1 MPKVSSI
8 TFNEFTVKDSFAFA
22 EEFVHQYGKLFMVSL
37 DIDSLLTHIP
47 LKETINICTNLLYNN
62 IDVIEGINKSDFE
75 NLLSMATQDL
85 HFMFND
91 ILYKQ
96 IDGVV
101 KGRPLGSTM
110 ANVFF
115 SFYEAKGYSALTNS
129 NQLFTYV
136 DDIFVL
142 FESAEQLSK
151 CNAYLTT
158 CHPNMSFSFE
168 QEINGKLSFL
178 DIEVSRQQS
187 KFVTRVYRKPAFS
200 GVVYPF

>member
-22 EEFVHQYGKLFMVSL
+22 EEFVHQHGKLFMVSL

-47 LKETINICTNLLYNN
+47 LKETISICTKLLYNN

-101 KGRPLGSTM
+101 KGRP
-110 ANVFF
+110 
-115 SFYEAKGYSALTNS
+115 
-129 NQLFTYV
+129 
-136 DDIFVL
+136 
-142 FESAEQLSK
+142 
-151 CNAYLTT
+151 
-158 CHPNMSFSFE
+158 
-168 QEINGKLSFL
+168 
-178 DIEVSRQQS
+178 
-187 KFVTRVYRKPAFS
+187 
-200 GVVYPF
+200 

>member
-8 TFNEFTVKDSFAFA
+8 TFNEFTVKYSFAFA

-47 LKETINICTNLLYNN
+47 LKETINICTKRLYNN

-101 KGRPLGSTM
+101 KGRPLGPTM

-115 SFYEAKGYSALTNS
+115 SFYETKGYSALTDS
-129 NQLFTYV
+129 DQLFTE
-136 DDIFVL
+136 DMLMIFL
-142 FESAEQLSK
+142 FYLNQLNSSQNVMHILLHVILICLFHLNK
-151 CNAYLTT
+151 
-158 CHPNMSFSFE
+158 
-168 QEINGKLSFL
+168 K
-178 DIEVSRQQS
+178 
-187 KFVTRVYRKPAFS
+187 
-200 GVVYPF
+200 

>member
-22 EEFVHQYGKLFMVSL
+22 EEFVPQYGKLFMVSL

-85 HFMFND
+85 YFMFND

-101 KGRPLGSTM
+101 KGRPLGPTM

-129 NQLFTYV
+129 NQLFTE
-136 DDIFVL
+136 DMLMIFL
-142 FESAEQLSK
+142 FYLNQLNSSQNVMHILLHVILICLFHLNK
-151 CNAYLTT
+151 
-158 CHPNMSFSFE
+158 
-168 QEINGKLSFL
+168 K
-178 DIEVSRQQS
+178 
-187 KFVTRVYRKPAFS
+187 
-200 GVVYPF
+200 